1 MSTDDEETKKV
12 KDTIRKWG
20 RNYVALG
27 VFVLGTLASG
37 IQMNENGYLIPKIVY
52 ENVKTTE
59 QNFLAYLIM
68 FSILYGLI
76 SGGVWFGF
84 AEFLISYL

>member
-20 RNYVALG
+20 RNNVALL
-27 VFVLGTLASG
+27 VIVVGTVASG
-37 IQMNENGYLIPKIVY
+37 IQMKENGYLIPNIVH
-52 ENVKTTE
+52 ENVKTTK
-59 QNFLAYLIM
+59 QNFFSYVIM

-84 AEFLISYL
+84 AEFLISKL